1 MICAHKNGNVNKY
14 LEFYVNVKMKVK
26 KKKKII

>member
-14 LEFYVNVKMKVK
+14 LEIYVNVKMKGK
-26 KKKKII
+26 KKSEK